1 MLSEFSPFLEEGK
14 NLLIEE
20 FGKDHATYFAILELI
35 SLGKTSRS
43 EMESILERSV
53 GGYLEKLEEVY
64 GLIYRITSFDEKPAS
79 RQMKFAIKDL
89 FLNFWFRFIY
99 RNRSSLELKNYE
111 YVQQIIDRDYSAY
124 SGRVLERFFLE
135 LLAQQKKYNRMGTYW
150 ESKNLN
156 EIDIVAVNDMDKKIL
171 IAEVKMNSK
180 KLNLYELQQKG
191 QNLIKGYRDYEVEW
205 AGLTLSDAAQFL
217 A

>member
-1 MLSEFSPFLEEGK
+1 
-14 NLLIEE
+14 
-20 FGKDHATYFAILELI
+20 
-35 SLGKTSRS
+35 
-43 EMESILERSV
+43 
-53 GGYLEKLEEVY
+53 
-64 GLIYRITSFDEKPAS
+64 
-79 RQMKFAIKDL
+79 
-89 FLNFWFRFIY
+89 
-99 RNRSSLELKNYE
+99 
-111 YVQQIIDRDYSAY
+111 
-124 SGRVLERFFLE
+124 
-135 LLAQQKKYNRMGTYW
+135 MGTYW